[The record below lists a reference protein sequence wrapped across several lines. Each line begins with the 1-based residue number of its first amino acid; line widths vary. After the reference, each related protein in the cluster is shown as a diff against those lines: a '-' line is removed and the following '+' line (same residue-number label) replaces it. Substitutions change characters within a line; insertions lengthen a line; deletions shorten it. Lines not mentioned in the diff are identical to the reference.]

1 MSHGPDATGSDG
13 LVERAKPPRS
23 WGAVRDLNLRL
34 MLSSFLFL
42 YVGFILTVFLSNVI
56 WLGRE
61 NQQTHESYLAMLL
74 RAREMMGGLWFSIKL
89 SLATSA
95 ITSVLGMLVAIPSA
109 YVLSRYKFRLLSFID
124 TVIDLPIV
132 VPPLI
137 AGLALLIFFTRSPIG
152 SYIDEDVINIV
163 FKPAGIVVAQFFVAS
178 AFSIRALKSTFDQI
192 NPRFEAVARSL
203 GCTSWQAMWRI
214 ALPLAKNGIIAGLIM
229 TWARALGEFG
239 PIMIL
244 AGATPG
250 KTDVLSVAAFLNM
263 ASGKVE
269 VAIAIVVLMVLVA
282 TFTLITFKKLGGRGY
297 IW

>member
-1 MSHGPDATGSDG
+1 MPDMPKQKKWSRG
-13 LVERAKPPRS
+13 V
-23 WGAVRDLNLRL
+23 VRDFNLRL
-34 MLSSFLFL
+34 ILSSFLFL
-42 YVGFILTVFLSNVI
+42 YIGFVLLVFVSNAV

-61 NQQTHESYLAMLL
+61 NQLTHTRYITDVLTDPEIKSS
-74 RAREMMGGLWFSIKL
+74 LWFSIKL
-89 SLATSA
+89 SLTTAF
-95 ITSVLGMLVAIPSA
+95 ITSVIAIIIAIPSA
-109 YVLSRYKFRLLSFID
+109 YALSRYKYKLFSFLD

-137 AGLALLIFFTRSPIG
+137 GGLALLIFFRQSPIG
-152 SYIDEDVINIV
+152 NAINQVVPIV
-163 FKPAGIVVAQFFVAS
+163 FTKTGIIVAQFFVAS
-178 AFSIRALKSTFDQI
+178 AFSIRAVKSTFDQI

-203 GCTSWQAMWRI
+203 GCSSWEAMWRI

-239 PIMIL
+239 PIMML

-263 ASGKVE
+263 SSGKVE
-269 VAIAIVVLMVLVA
+269 VSIAIVVLMVLVA
-282 TFTLITFKKLGGRGY
+282 TATLVTFRKLGGQGY